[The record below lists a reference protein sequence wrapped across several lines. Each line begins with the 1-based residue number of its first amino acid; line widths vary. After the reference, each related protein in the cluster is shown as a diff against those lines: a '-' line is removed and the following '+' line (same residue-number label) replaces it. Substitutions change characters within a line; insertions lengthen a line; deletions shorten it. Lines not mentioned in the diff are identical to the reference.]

1 MASTPTE
8 DNPIPVYLFVIWHRG
23 MPEAERILGEIRNRF
38 TVLKQFDV
46 TWPAGDYVRNFA
58 AFYGWKSYGMWVGK
72 KHRSGTGVFRAV
84 VVRDDR
90 PVFSDPE
97 KRCLPE
103 LLQDDN
109 VYSLKVACR
118 GMTAH
123 SNVVHASVN
132 EAETRHNLMALT
144 GESLERFLAR
154 SDLDGSVS
162 ELKFTKPIPYVPYPH
177 AEENGKGPRFFQG
190 TFRPNRVDLFFLP
203 RCGIPTVFSFS
214 FRLGGLFGFAFCIGA
229 IKIWMPPKQR

>member
-1 MASTPTE
+1 MASTPAE

-38 TVLKQFDV
+38 KVLKQFDV
-46 TWPAGDYVRNFA
+46 TWPARDYVRNFA

-90 PVFSDPE
+90 PAFSDPE
-97 KRCLPE
+97 KRGLPE

-132 EAETRHNLMALT
+132 EAETRHNLKALT

-154 SDLDGSVS
+154 PDLDGSIS
-162 ELKFTKPIPYVPYPH
+162 ELKFTEPMPYVPYPH

-190 TFRPNRVDLFFLP
+190 TFRLNRVDLFLLP
-203 RCGIPTVFSFS
+203 RCGIPTVVSFS

>member
-1 MASTPTE
+1 MELTPAE
-8 DNPIPVYLFVIWHRG
+8 GNPIPVYLFVIRHRG

-38 TVLKQFDV
+38 TVLKQFDI
-46 TWPAGDYVRNFA
+46 TWPAKDYVRNFA

-84 VVRDDR
+84 IVRDAQ

-97 KRCLPE
+97 KRGVPE

-109 VYSLKVACR
+109 IYSLKVTCR
-118 GMTAH
+118 GMTTH

-132 EAETRHNLMALT
+132 EAETRHNLKALT
-144 GESLERFLAR
+144 GETLEQFLAR
-154 SDLDGSVS
+154 TDLDGSVS
-162 ELKFTKPIPYVPYPH
+162 ELKFAEPMPYVPYPY

-190 TFRPNRVDLFFLP
+190 MFRLNRVDLFFLP
-203 RCGIPTVFSFS
+203 RCGLPTVFSFS

-229 IKIWMPPKQR
+229 IKIWMPPKRR

>member
-1 MASTPTE
+1 MASPS
-8 DNPIPVYLFVIWHRG
+8 NVYLFVIWNRG
-23 MPEAERILGEIRNRF
+23 MDEIEKILGEIRARF

-46 TWPAGDYVRNFA
+46 TWPARDYVRNFA

-90 PVFSDPE
+90 PAFSDPE
-97 KRCLPE
+97 KRGLPE

-118 GMTAH
+118 GMTTH

-132 EAETRHNLMALT
+132 EAETRHNLKALT
-144 GESLERFLAR
+144 GESLEHFLAR
-154 SDLDGSVS
+154 PYLDGSVS
-162 ELKFTKPIPYVPYPH
+162 ELKFTEPIPYVPYPH

-190 TFRPNRVDLFFLP
+190 TFRLNRIDLFLLP

-229 IKIWMPPKQR
+229 IKIWMPPKRR

>member
-1 MASTPTE
+1 MASTPAE

-23 MPEAERILGEIRNRF
+23 LPEAERILGEIGKRF
-38 TVLKQFDV
+38 AILKQFDV
-46 TWPAGDYVRNFA
+46 TWPAKDYVRNFA

-90 PVFSDPE
+90 PAFSDPE
-97 KRCLPE
+97 KRGIPE
-103 LLQDDN
+103 LRQDDN

-162 ELKFTKPIPYVPYPH
+162 ELKFTEPIPYVPYPH

-190 TFRPNRVDLFFLP
+190 TFRLNRVDLFLLP

>member
-1 MASTPTE
+1 MASTPAK

-23 MPEAERILGEIRNRF
+23 MDEVGRILGEIRARF
-38 TVLKQFDV
+38 TVLRQFDV
-46 TWPAGDYVRNFA
+46 TWPAKDYVRNFA
-58 AFYGWKSYGMWVGK
+58 AFYGWKSYGMWAGK

-90 PVFSDPE
+90 PAFSDPE
-97 KRCLPE
+97 KRGLPE

-132 EAETRHNLMALT
+132 EAETRHNLKALT
-144 GESLERFLAR
+144 GETLEEFLAR
-154 SDLDGSVS
+154 PDLDGSVL
-162 ELKFTKPIPYVPYPH
+162 ELKFTEPIPYVPYPY

-190 TFRPNRVDLFFLP
+190 TFRLNRIDLFFLP

>member
-1 MASTPTE
+1 MASPS
-8 DNPIPVYLFVIWHRG
+8 NVYLFLIWNRG
-23 MPEAERILGEIRNRF
+23 MDEIEKILGEIRARF

-46 TWPAGDYVRNFA
+46 TWPAKDYVRNFA

-84 VVRDDR
+84 VVRDDH
-90 PVFSDPE
+90 PAFSDPE
-97 KRCLPE
+97 KRGLPE

-118 GMTAH
+118 GMTTH

-132 EAETRHNLMALT
+132 EAETRHNLKALT
-144 GESLERFLAR
+144 GESLEHFLAR
-154 SDLDGSVS
+154 PDLDGSVS
-162 ELKFTKPIPYVPYPH
+162 ELKFTEPIPYVPYPH
-177 AEENGKGPRFFQG
+177 AEENGMGPRFFQG
-190 TFRPNRVDLFFLP
+190 TFRLNRIDLFLLP